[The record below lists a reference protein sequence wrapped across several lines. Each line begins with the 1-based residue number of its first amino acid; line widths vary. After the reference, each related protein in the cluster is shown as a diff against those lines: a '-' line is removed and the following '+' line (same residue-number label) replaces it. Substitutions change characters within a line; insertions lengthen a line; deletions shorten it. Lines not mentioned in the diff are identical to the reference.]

1 MQKERSVQS
10 QARWDLAAVMLLKCV
25 FGFGGVQG
33 NFLLSCWTVCSP
45 GTLLHSPDSKSVS
58 VSNMAV

>member
-10 QARWDLAAVMLLKCV
+10 QARWDLATVMLLRFV
-25 FGFGGVQG
+25 IGFGGVQG

-45 GTLLHSPDSKSVS
+45 GTLLHSPDSKSVF
-58 VSNMAV
+58 VSTTAV